1 MKILPTEF
9 DGQAIRRLYDES
21 TESWWFS
28 VIDRVQA
35 LTHSSYAHRHRSDL
49 KRKLAQDAGSE
60 QAYEKIARWAGVSVV
75 QHEPMKG
82 LGSHNLRGCMSEAKL
97 IFAALAKL
105 STRQIVESVG
115 ATWITENKTTA
126 QTGGRI
132 ARQARNQLEIQT
144 GKSAET
150 ADHYLP
156 PAAPKAAKAAKAMK
170 PAKAIKAPKKP

>member
-1 MKILPTEF
+1 MKILPTDF
-9 DGQAIRRLYDES
+9 DGQAIRHVYDES

-28 VIDRVQA
+28 VIDMVQA
-35 LTHSSYAHRHRSDL
+35 LTRSTYANRHWSDL

-60 QAYEKIARWAGVSVV
+60 QPVEKIARWAGVSVA

-105 STRQIVESVG
+105 STRQGVEHVG
-115 ATWITENKTTA
+115 ATWIAENKTTA

-132 ARQARNQLEIQT
+132 ARQARNQLKIQT
-144 GKSAET
+144 GKSAGT

-156 PAAPKAAKAAKAMK
+156 PAAPKAAKAMK
-170 PAKAIKAPKKP
+170 PAKAIDAPKKP